1 MFAHCDTLP
10 PASLNEHVPGAG
22 VAKLAYAQDLKSCGS
37 QGRVGSSPTTRT
49 KSPSGDGSTVSAKSD
64 QPSEGA
70 FQGECQPDDM
80 ILSDKTGLPKGVR
93 KHGSVYQVDLSI
105 NRRKVLLSDHLHAG
119 CNLLSTL
126 GRRRHRGDWRSLG
139 KGKGER

>member
-49 KSPSGDGSTVSAKSD
+49 KSSSGDGSTVSAKSD

-70 FQGECQPDDM
+70 LQGECQPDDM
-80 ILSDKTGLPKGVR
+80 ILSNKSGLPKSVR
-93 KHGSVYQVDLSI
+93 KRGSVYQMDLPI
-105 NRRKVLLSDHLHAG
+105 NRGSSRNGVGKTGPAV
-119 CNLLSTL
+119 
-126 GRRRHRGDWRSLG
+126 RSGPVITGTTRL
-139 KGKGER
+139 

>member
-70 FQGECQPDDM
+70 LQGECQPDDM
-80 ILSDKTGLPKGVR
+80 ILSNKAGLPKGLR
-93 KHGSVYQVDLSI
+93 KRGSVYQVDLSI
-105 NRRKVLLSDHLHAG
+105 EEGFCYRTICMQVVTSSRP
-119 CNLLSTL
+119 L
-126 GRRRHRGDWRSLG
+126 GGGVTEGTGGH
-139 KGKGER
+139 